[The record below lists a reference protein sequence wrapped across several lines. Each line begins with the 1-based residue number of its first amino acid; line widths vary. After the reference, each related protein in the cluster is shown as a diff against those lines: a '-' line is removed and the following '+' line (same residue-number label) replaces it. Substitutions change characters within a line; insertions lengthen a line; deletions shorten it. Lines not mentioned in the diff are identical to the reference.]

1 MPKPKPKI
9 DKLFEVML
17 EKGSSDL
24 HLSTGAPPKL
34 RTHGELVPIDGEP
47 ELTNE
52 ALKEYLMEIVN
63 EKQSKHF
70 AETKDLDFAYE
81 IPGKARFRA
90 NFLMHNRG
98 LGAVFRVIPTEIM
111 STEQL
116 GVPSQ
121 VLKCADFSRGL
132 VLVTGPTGSGKS
144 TTLAALID
152 YINRNRSE
160 HILTVEDPIEFVHQN
175 KGCQVSQREVGT
187 HTESFASALKAA
199 LREDP
204 DVILVGEMRDLETIE
219 LAMTAAETGHL
230 VFGTLHTSSAAKT
243 VDRIIDAFPTAQ
255 QAQIRT
261 MLAESLKAVI
271 AQQLLK
277 RSDKPGR
284 CAALEILFVRS
295 AVANLIREGKT
306 FQIPSVIQTGKGEG
320 MQMMDQAIMDFV
332 MKKMVSPEEGYMKA
346 ADKVAFEKLLGKKPV
361 TGPKPGGPPPPQP
374 GGPRPGG
381 LTVPGAARPGAPGAA
396 RPGARPGAPGAARP
410 AGARPGAPG
419 AARPGARPGAPGAAR
434 PGGPPPKRP
443 APR

>member
-1 MPKPKPKI
+1 MPKI
-9 DKLFEVML
+9 DKFFDIML
-17 EKGSSDL
+17 DKGSSDL
-24 HLSTGAPPKL
+24 HLAAGSPPKL
-34 RTHGELVPIDGEP
+34 RTHGELIPIEGEP

-52 ALKEYLMEIVN
+52 SLKEYLMEIVN
-63 EKQSKHF
+63 EKQAKHF
-70 AETKDLDFAYE
+70 AEKKDLDFAYDLQ
-81 IPGKARFRA
+81 GKARFRA

-111 STEQL
+111 TTEQL
-116 GVPSQ
+116 GVPPQ

-144 TTLAALID
+144 TTLAALVD
-152 YINRNRSE
+152 YINRNRQE

-175 KGCQVSQREVGT
+175 RGCQVSQREVGT

-261 MLAESLKAVI
+261 MLAESLKAVV

-284 CAALEILFVRS
+284 CAALEILFVKS
-295 AVANLIREGKT
+295 AVSNLIREGKT

-332 MKKMVSPEEGYMKA
+332 MKKMVSPEEAYMKA
-346 ADKVAFEKLLGKKPV
+346 ADKVAFEKLLPKKP
-361 TGPKPGGPPPPQP
+361 GGPGGPGGPPPPKPGGPPPP
-374 GGPRPGG
+374 
-381 LTVPGAARPGAPGAA
+381 GAARPVAPGAAKPGARPVAPGAA
-396 RPGARPGAPGAARP
+396 RPGARPGV
-410 AGARPGAPG
+410 PG

-434 PGGPPPKRP
+434 PGAAPPRRP
-443 APR
+443 APK